1 MQNLTSTQLN
11 QSTLEGSVKGI
22 GDLMKQAQQVS
33 QQMQQAQEELAK
45 VEITGE
51 SGAGLVKIV
60 INGKHEARR
69 VEIDPDL
76 FSGNSVEERQ
86 VLEDLIAAA
95 FNNAVHR
102 LEAEHKDKMGGLAA
116 GFGIPSDFKLPF

>member
-1 MQNLTSTQLN
+1 M
-11 QSTLEGSVKGI
+11 KGI
-22 GDLMKQAQQVS
+22 GDLMKQAQQMS

-60 INGKHEARR
+60 INGKHEARK
-69 VEIDPDL
+69 VEIDPEL
-76 FSGNSVEERQ
+76 LSRGNSEKSVEDRQ

-116 GFGIPSDFKLPF
+116 GLGIPSDFKLPF

>member
-1 MQNLTSTQLN
+1 M
-11 QSTLEGSVKGI
+11 KGI